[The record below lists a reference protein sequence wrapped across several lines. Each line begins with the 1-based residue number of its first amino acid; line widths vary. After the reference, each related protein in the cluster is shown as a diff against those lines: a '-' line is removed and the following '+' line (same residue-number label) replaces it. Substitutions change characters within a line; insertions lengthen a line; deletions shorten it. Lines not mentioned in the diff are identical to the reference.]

1 MFYGRCWFDFCGTGF
16 DVLFCWRL
24 GGVLFVLL
32 IFGWC
37 LDVGLDFVN
46 SVGLLNLLIEYVW
59 RFLIC
64 G

>member
-1 MFYGRCWFDFCGTGF
+1 MVVVGLIF
-16 DVLFCWRL
+16 VLLGLMCCFVGCL